1 MKEIGPEED
10 TRGRVRTAYEESF
23 HENGK
28 LEETKNVE
36 GKENVEEECRFKSPL
51 VKSRDKGMREL
62 VDLGSTIDTTPKPC
76 SPNTKGP
83 LSQKACSLTP
93 WLVYSRKGSK
103 RKIIK
108 AHIESD
114 AMN

>member
-10 TRGRVRTAYEESF
+10 TRGRVKTAYEESF

-36 GKENVEEECRFKSPL
+36 GEENVEGECRFKSPL
-51 VKSRDKGMREL
+51 VRSRDKGTREL